1 MTCDQDLYTGDPQE
15 AGHGTRE
22 PLLDTSQDTVT
33 SDPGDKTAAS
43 QDISP
48 GSQVRPRM
56 LWYSTKFSISFM
68 YFRSRAPGGRR
79 L

>member
-1 MTCDQDLYTGDPQE
+1 MTCLCDQDLYTGDPQE

-33 SDPGDKTAAS
+33 SDPGDKTNVS

-48 GSQVRPRM
+48 GSQVR
-56 LWYSTKFSISFM
+56 L
-68 YFRSRAPGGRR
+68 
-79 L
+79 